1 MMRKKWA
8 FLTVFA
14 AFATGAFAQQ
24 TSDAFQIGLIGFYNL
39 ENLFDTIDSPDTND
53 AEFTPGGANA
63 WTGKL
68 YAEKQGNMARVISE
82 IGVNLSP
89 DGLSILGVA
98 EIENR
103 LVLEELVAQPA
114 ISRRNY
120 QIVHYDSPDQR
131 GIDVG
136 LLYNPKYYK
145 VTESRAVPLMVYEPG
160 DSSRIYT
167 RDVLVVGGLYL
178 GEPLYVLVNHWPSRR
193 GGEAASQPLRNA
205 GAFLCKNICDTILQK
220 TPGANIIIMGDL
232 NDDPTSPSVA
242 QVLDAKGKVNQVN
255 QGGYFNPMLDFY
267 RRGLGTLAYRDAWS
281 LFDQLILNHNLLDKE
296 PATGLRYHQA
306 YIFNPP
312 YMVQKSGQYRGYPYR
327 TFAGGA
333 YAGGFSDH
341 FPVYLTV
348 LKPVAR

>member
-1 MMRKKWA
+1 MQSKNGVFLALFLCLASTA
-8 FLTVFA
+8 F
-14 AFATGAFAQQ
+14 GQ
-24 TSDAFQIGLIGFYNL
+24 TAYQVGLVGFYNF
-39 ENLFDTIDSPDTND
+39 ENLFDTIDSPNTND
-53 AEFTPGGANA
+53 IEFTPNGANA

-68 YAEKQGNMARVISE
+68 YAEKLDNLGKVISE
-82 IGVNLSP
+82 MGAEQSP

-103 LVLEELVAQPA
+103 SVLEDFVAHP
-114 ISRRNY
+114 SVSKRNY

-145 VTESRAVPLMVYEPG
+145 VTESRNVPLLIYEPG
-160 DSSRIYT
+160 DTSRIFT

-205 GAFLCKNICDTILQK
+205 GALLCKNISDTILQQNPAAK
-220 TPGANIIIMGDL
+220 IIIMGDL

-242 QVLDAKGKVNQVN
+242 QVLNAKGRLNQVPE
-255 QGGYFNPMLDFY
+255 GGFFNPMLDFF

-281 LFDQLILNHNLLDKE
+281 LFDQIILNDKLL
-296 PATGLRYHQA
+296 PADQTGWRFHQA

-312 YMVQKSGQYRGYPYR
+312 YLVQKSGQFRGYPFR
-327 TFAGGA
+327 TYVGSN
-333 YAGGFSDH
+333 YAGGYSDH
-341 FPVYLTV
+341 FPVYISL
-348 LKPVAR
+348 LRPVNK